1 MEVPTHIA
9 IIMDGNRRWAK
20 KNNLDT
26 PSGHKKGAETLEKI
40 TKYCNRIGVKYLT
53 CYTFST
59 ENWKRSELEVKAIML
74 LMQKYIERFMGDEDM
89 QNVKLKIVGN
99 METIPSSLR
108 ESFEKLEK
116 KTENNTGLQLN
127 LAFNYGGRAEIVN
140 ACKNIA
146 SKVKDGILNID
157 DITEDTFKDYLYTK
171 DIPDPDLVI
180 RTSGEVRTSNFLPY
194 QTTYSE
200 FLFLDKY
207 WPEFEEADIDAAIEN
222 LNHRQIRKGS

>member
-108 ESFEKLEK
+108 ESFVKLEK

>member
-40 TKYCNRIGVKYLT
+40 TKYCNKIGIKYLT

-108 ESFEKLEK
+108 ESFVKLEK

>member
-40 TKYCNRIGVKYLT
+40 TKYCNKIGVKYLT

>member
-40 TKYCNRIGVKYLT
+40 TKYCNRIGIKYLT